1 MATRDRSSLGPSG
14 DASRPFTVKQLLEQP
29 LTDGAC
35 AFNPHY
41 CKSHPPAAISQ
52 ILSVQKALNET
63 TEDRR
68 QSVVS
73 SPALALKL
81 ARKQS

>member
-1 MATRDRSSLGPSG
+1 MVRA
-14 DASRPFTVKQLLEQP
+14 LLIH
-29 LTDGAC
+29 TD
-35 AFNPHY
+35 